1 MNTNKSLIKNI
12 LIALVLAIPFTN
24 YAQIWPQIYGDNLRA
39 YGKDII
45 ESYDKGYTICG
56 SILKDASH
64 FKYGWLIKTDIN
76 GNELWNKKFG
86 DGSVENS
93 FYDFDKTNDNGF
105 ILSGSTAQYDI
116 EIDPLF
122 VKLNS
127 CGEIEWCNIFLS
139 PGFNTGSGVIG
150 LPNGEFLG
158 MLQYYGGDYAHKRIS
173 LVKMDSSGDPIWIKH
188 LAQEDSTIVNE
199 EGYNLYL
206 TLDNNYLVT
215 GRCFCPSKKPF
226 FIKTDT
232 SGEQLWDI
240 RWPVGY
246 GGWAGQSVFAS
257 NGMIYNGSNLQFIGK
272 PRIPYLL
279 KFHND
284 GDIINQYA
292 LLADTIEN
300 GGAESLLLVDDT
312 IMYVGITWTDDPTYE
327 ELYSDILKIDTLG
340 NLIMQRRLVDD
351 GYAPSS
357 IIQSGDNKILTLGTY
372 YVDGN
377 WDIYLW
383 KMNTDLEDDTLYT
396 QPLTYD
402 SLCPYEIQSDTVE
415 LDCGLY
421 VNIDE
426 IPTKE
431 EYESTIKISPN
442 PARDWVVLTLPDV
455 VANGKVEVVVY
466 DIFGREA
473 WGRGGMEKLPVNRM
487 VLMNVSGYPAGMYIA
502 VVVDQKGRRYT
513 GKFVV
518 N

>member
-1 MNTNKSLIKNI
+1 
-12 LIALVLAIPFTN
+12 
-24 YAQIWPQIYGDNLRA
+24 
-39 YGKDII
+39 
-45 ESYDKGYTICG
+45 
-56 SILKDASH
+56 
-64 FKYGWLIKTDIN
+64 
-76 GNELWNKKFG
+76 
-86 DGSVENS
+86 
-93 FYDFDKTNDNGF
+93 
-105 ILSGSTAQYDI
+105 
-116 EIDPLF
+116 
-122 VKLNS
+122 
-127 CGEIEWCNIFLS
+127 
-139 PGFNTGSGVIG
+139 
-150 LPNGEFLG
+150 
-158 MLQYYGGDYAHKRIS
+158 MLQYYGGDYAHIRIS

-188 LAQEDSTIVNE
+188 LAQEDPAIVNE
-199 EGYNLYL
+199 EGYDLYL
-206 TLDNNYLVT
+206 TLDNNFLVS
-215 GRCFCPSKKPF
+215 GRCFSPSKKPF

-240 RWPVGY
+240 RWPVGS

-279 KFHND
+279 KFNED

-292 LLADTIEN
+292 LLGDTIEN
-300 GGAESLLLVDDT
+300 GGAETLLLVDDT
-312 IMYVGITWTDDPTYE
+312 TMYVGITWTDDPTYE

-383 KMNTDLEDDTLYT
+383 KMNTNLEDDTLYT

-415 LDCGLY
+415 LDCGLF

-442 PARDWVVLTLPDV
+442 PARDWIILTFPDISLAKETDIV
-455 VANGKVEVVVY
+455 MYNLFGQEVMKSSVY
-466 DIFGREA
+466 
-473 WGRGGMEKLPVNRM
+473 PQNRM
-487 VLMNVSGYPAGMYIA
+487 VSLNVSSLPSGVYLTTCRDAKKRA
-502 VVVDQKGRRYT
+502 VK

-518 N
+518 ER